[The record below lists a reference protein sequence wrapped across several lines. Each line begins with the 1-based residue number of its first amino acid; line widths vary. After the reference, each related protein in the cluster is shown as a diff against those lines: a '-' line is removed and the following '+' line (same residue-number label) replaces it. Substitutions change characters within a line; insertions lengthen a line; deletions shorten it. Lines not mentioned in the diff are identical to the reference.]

1 MSPPDDPAQG
11 DEGGAPPTVALEPIA
26 EEKAGVLRTLYELY
40 AYDFS
45 QYVRLRLGPE
55 GRFDVPIGGEWWS
68 RDDHHPFF
76 IRRHGEL
83 CGFAL
88 VRRGSQITGARE
100 PMDVAE
106 FFVVRGWRRARVG
119 TAAAHAVFAAFPGP
133 WEVRVQL
140 ANDPALAFWAR
151 ALETFAG
158 RPAIRSTFAA
168 KGVEW
173 QLFRV
178 DLSPS
183 RP

>member
-1 MSPPDDPAQG
+1 MSPPNEPTQGADGAASPAI
-11 DEGGAPPTVALEPIA
+11 ALEPIA
-26 EEKAGVLRTLYELY
+26 EERAGVLRNLYELY

-55 GRFDVPIGGEWWS
+55 GRFDVPIGAEWWS

-76 IRRHGEL
+76 IRRDGEL

-88 VRRGSQITGARE
+88 VRRGSQVTGALE

-106 FFVVRGWRRARVG
+106 FFVLRARRRARVG

-140 ANDPALAFWAR
+140 ANDPALAFWAQ
-151 ALETFAG
+151 ALETFAA
-158 RPAIRSTFAA
+158 RPVIRSTFAA

-173 QLFRV
+173 RLFRV
-178 DLSPS
+178 DLAPS